1 MNGHLSA
8 VLIEMPADFRQEV
21 KRLKRVGTFLE
32 IPLMD
37 LRLLV
42 EEEEVEPKK
51 AEAKQVENGDES
63 EDQDKDNLSKAI
75 RK

>member
-1 MNGHLSA
+1 
-8 VLIEMPADFRQEV
+8 
-21 KRLKRVGTFLE
+21 
-32 IPLMD
+32 MD